1 MKKFLTVLTVII
13 AMMFVNNVV
22 FAGGSGGNGH
32 KDKEQKQS
40 QKQEQEQSQNQSQN
54 QNVNTT
60 TTVTSDSSSSSSSS
74 VGDIQVNQTYKQ
86 VTGVPLINPSAPPE
100 VQLYELSAT
109 AVEKGIDLTLL
120 YNETCKPV
128 NSKDFPLESREEKI
142 KKIQM
147 IFTPHQ
153 DYLKEEKSGEKT
165 KAINEVKTELPKEK
179 VKCLGILNIESVA
192 KKNVPLSQ
200 IYGEAGNYILSNF
213 TGFQRIYLVDT
224 RNVIAANRGVNNSG
238 FGVSFAPGQSWLFG
252 QATGAIGGGLSYG
265 SGNASNATRLGTT
278 FIILGESSDGFEF
291 ELPKPK
297 LVEIKAPEEKKIV
310 EEKPT
315 PQPQP
320 ISEPKEPEK
329 KKEKSEKKNNRHYTI
344 PDWE

>member
-13 AMMFVNNVV
+13 AAILFVNNVV

-32 KDKEQKQS
+32 KDEKQKQS
-40 QKQEQEQSQNQSQN
+40 QEQSQTQNQFQS

-60 TTVTSDSSSSSSSS
+60 TTANSESSSSSSSS
-74 VGDIQVNQTYKQ
+74 IGDIQVNQTYKQ

-109 AVEKGIDLTLL
+109 AVEKGIDLTLF

-128 NSKDFPLESREEKI
+128 NSKEFPLESREEKI
-142 KKIQM
+142 KKIQI

-153 DYLKEEKSGEKT
+153 NYLKEEKGEEKT
-165 KAINEVKTELPKEK
+165 KAINEVRTELPKEK

-192 KKNVPLSQ
+192 KKNIPLSQ
-200 IYGEAGNYILSNF
+200 IYGEAGNYILSNLK
-213 TGFQRIYLVDT
+213 GFERIYLVDAK
-224 RNVIAANRGVNNSG
+224 NAIAAARGVSNSG
-238 FGVSFAPGQSWLFG
+238 FGASFAPGQSWLLG
-252 QATGAIGGGLSYG
+252 QATGVIGGGLSYG

-278 FIILGESSDGFEF
+278 FIVLGESSDGFEF

-297 LVEIKAPEEKKIV
+297 PAEVKTPEITQSIP
-310 EEKPT
+310 PT

-320 ISEPKEPEK
+320 ISEPQKEPEK
-329 KKEKSEKKNNRHYTI
+329 KKERPKKDTNGRHYTV